1 MVTEQPQYS
10 VVVCIFPTWQNTEI
24 SLISNG
30 LRFIF
35 TYSLSLALAITFH
48 LARHT
53 FATLCLSKGVPMES
67 VSKMLGHTN
76 IRTTQIYARIT
87 NKKIEHDMEQFA
99 DKLGKFNTAMGIGEN
114 SCQ

>member
-48 LARHT
+48 MARHT
-53 FATLCLSKGVPMES
+53 FATLALTKGVQFKA
-67 VSKMLGHTN
+67 VSKMLGHSSLK
-76 IRTTQIYARIT
+76 TTEEYAAILNKDVDKGYEMFEKQIS
-87 NKKIEHDMEQFA
+87 
-99 DKLGKFNTAMGIGEN
+99 G
-114 SCQ
+114 